1 MLFRSRYCSSAL
13 RHRLLR
19 VLRPVSV
26 ILIFATSIV
35 RPTIATRS
43 AFVVA
48 SPAWTNSTICS
59 AVKPRASRIASEQPS
74 GLEAS
79 SSSARRRSGL
89 GPRLGRSVGCLGYAG
104 HNVDTAYSHRLIGA
118 LSPRALFHQCKP
130 RLWRGASHEN
140 SSSCPRRVNPPPD
153 TGLVAPSEPTGTV
166 TPITQGPGT
175 RDGRS
180 GRKPQLVRYMRAA
193 RGGERAQR
201 LGDYNAVAAMW
212 ATKRVWA

>member
-1 MLFRSRYCSSAL
+1 MGHGYERANWKISLIRDPGYCSSAL

-48 SPAWTNSTICS
+48 SPAWTNSSICS
-59 AVKPRASRIASEQPS
+59 TVKPRASMIASEQPS

-89 GPRLGRSVGCLGYAG
+89 GPRLRRSVGCLGYAG
-104 HNVDTAYSHRLIGA
+104 HNVDTAYSQVERFPL
-118 LSPRALFHQCKP
+118 PPLFHHIH
-130 RLWRGASHEN
+130 ASPVEG
-140 SSSCPRRVNPPPD
+140 S
-153 TGLVAPSEPTGTV
+153 
-166 TPITQGPGT
+166 
-175 RDGRS
+175 
-180 GRKPQLVRYMRAA
+180 
-193 RGGERAQR
+193 
-201 LGDYNAVAAMW
+201 
-212 ATKRVWA
+212 

>member
-1 MLFRSRYCSSAL
+1 M
-13 RHRLLR
+13 
-19 VLRPVSV
+19 
-26 ILIFATSIV
+26 
-35 RPTIATRS
+35 
-43 AFVVA
+43 
-48 SPAWTNSTICS
+48 
-59 AVKPRASRIASEQPS
+59 IASEQPS

-79 SSSARRRSGL
+79 SSSGRRRSGL

-140 SSSCPRRVNPPPD
+140 SSSCPRPVNPPPD
-153 TGLVAPSEPTGTV
+153 TGLVAPSEPTGKV
-166 TPITQGPGT
+166 TPGTQGPGT

-180 GRKPQLVRYMRAA
+180 GRKLQLVRYTRAA

-212 ATKRVWA
+212 GDETGVGLIMPPCWTGQGRRMI